1 MKNTGRLIR
10 RAREL
15 FGDKNNRRITQAEFA
30 EMIGIS
36 RSYLGD
42 IETDRTEPS
51 FTILSRISELT
62 GLPLDF
68 FRGEQGGA
76 GIPILGTIRA
86 GEPIEAVEHI
96 LGYVNLPLRG
106 DPEDYFGLSVVGDSM
121 NLSGIKEGD
130 VAIIRKQSTVE
141 SGQVAAV
148 IINGQT
154 ATIKRFYQS
163 DGLITLMPH
172 SSNPENRPIMVDTL
186 IDEIRILGLVVKAVI
201 QV

>member
-1 MKNTGRLIR
+1 VENVGRLVK

-15 FGDKNNRRITQAEFA
+15 FGDKNNHRVTQAEFA

-51 FTILSRISELT
+51 FAILTRVSELT
-62 GLPLDF
+62 DLPLDF
-68 FRGEQGGA
+68 FRGEHGGA

-106 DPEDYFGLSVVGDSM
+106 NPEDYFGLAVVGDSM

-130 VAIIRKQSTVE
+130 VAIVRKQPAVE
-141 SGQVAAV
+141 SGQIAAV
-148 IINGQT
+148 IINGES
-154 ATIKRFYQS
+154 ATIKRFYKS
-163 DGLITLMPH
+163 DGTITLMPH
-172 SSNPENRPIMVDTL
+172 SSNPANRPIVVDTL
-186 IDEIRILGLVVKAVI
+186 IDEIKILGLVVKAVI
-201 QV
+201 QI